1 MKNKV
6 TAADAFYAMH
16 AAVYGEDFEKTPE
29 KYISISESGWL
40 NVMFGQ
46 PASSSGYYV
55 NKVTPVDENF
65 HRS

>member
-46 PASSSGYYV
+46 PASSS
-55 NKVTPVDENF
+55 DIM
-65 HRS
+65 